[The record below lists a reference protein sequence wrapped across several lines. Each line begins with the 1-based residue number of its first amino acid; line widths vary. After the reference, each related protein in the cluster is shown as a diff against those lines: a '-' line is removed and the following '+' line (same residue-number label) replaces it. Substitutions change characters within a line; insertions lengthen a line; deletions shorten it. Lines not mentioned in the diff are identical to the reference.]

1 MYPARNSTFYHR
13 QVRPLTWA
21 VLQTWPGS
29 RGIRAEIVGTT
40 HNKEEAEEWAVE
52 LTLEWA
58 LR

>member
-1 MYPARNSTFYHR
+1 MYPARNSTFYHE
-13 QVRPLTWA
+13 QVTSRTWA
-21 VLQTWPGS
+21 VLQTWPS
-29 RGIRAEIVGTT
+29 PRGTRAEVVGTT